1 MKYDKERLEK
11 QLEKKADERKAEQKE
26 ADQKRL
32 DALKNTDGKKIVTA
46 SSVEE
51 LLVKIQDANFEAR
64 SNNVL
69 SEQEKLVGQKFDF
82 SV

>member
-1 MKYDKERLEK
+1 MLQYESPDDAKNAYNYYNG
-11 QLEKKADERKAEQKE
+11 RKGIQFVE
-26 ADQKRL
+26 AD
-32 DALKNTDGKKIVTA
+32 KKVTA

-51 LLVKIQDANFEAR
+51 LLVKIQDAKFEAR